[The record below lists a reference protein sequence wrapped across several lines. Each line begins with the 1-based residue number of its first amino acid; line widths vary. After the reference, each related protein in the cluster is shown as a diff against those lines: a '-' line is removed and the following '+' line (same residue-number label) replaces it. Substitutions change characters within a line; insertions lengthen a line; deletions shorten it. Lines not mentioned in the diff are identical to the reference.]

1 MLVASE
7 GPDGPWHL
15 ARRGA
20 ATVAVVATRE
30 RGGER
35 QETETAGAEAG
46 SETHAVRGCFAWAWR
61 LE

>member
-1 MLVASE
+1 VLVASE

-35 QETETAGAEAG
+35 QETAGAEAG